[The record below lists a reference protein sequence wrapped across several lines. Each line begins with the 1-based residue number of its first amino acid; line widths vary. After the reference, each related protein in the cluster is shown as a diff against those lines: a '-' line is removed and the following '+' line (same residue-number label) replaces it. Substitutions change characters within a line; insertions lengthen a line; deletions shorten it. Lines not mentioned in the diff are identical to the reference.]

1 VPKLSSKEKETA
13 IEFDPNALPGHA
25 GIPQD
30 TGTMSMSTAAKPTE
44 STRLRLRETRDDL
57 ADTRE
62 KLDQQTQLLSKF
74 LDSIPK
80 ELHQKFMALSAIDVD
95 NSDDSTP
102 EEEHPD
108 PTGNE
113 RNNKN
118 ITDNDSISLATAPE
132 VQTIANADSNGMHI

>member
-1 VPKLSSKEKETA
+1 
-13 IEFDPNALPGHA
+13 
-25 GIPQD
+25 
-30 TGTMSMSTAAKPTE
+30 
-44 STRLRLRETRDDL
+44 
-57 ADTRE
+57 
-62 KLDQQTQLLSKF
+62 LDQQTQLLSKF